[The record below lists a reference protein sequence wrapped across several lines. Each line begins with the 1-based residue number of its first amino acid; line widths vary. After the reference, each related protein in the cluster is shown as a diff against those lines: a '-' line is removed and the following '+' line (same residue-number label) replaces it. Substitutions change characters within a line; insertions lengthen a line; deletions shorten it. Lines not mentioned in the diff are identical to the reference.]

1 MKLSNLSSHRLIKL
15 RLPIEDE
22 GDEDEGDEDEGEELP
37 HLRDGEEK
45 NEDFTKGEAHFSI
58 KHYKV

>member
-22 GDEDEGDEDEGEELP
+22 GDEDEGEELP

-45 NEDFTKGEAHFSI
+45 NEDFTMGEAHFSI